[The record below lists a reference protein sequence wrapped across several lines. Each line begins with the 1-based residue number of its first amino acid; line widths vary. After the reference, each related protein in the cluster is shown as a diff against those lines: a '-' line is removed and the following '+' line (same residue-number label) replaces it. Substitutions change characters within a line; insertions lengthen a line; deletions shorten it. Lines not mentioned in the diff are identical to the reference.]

1 MDGTQKAQVFGTEDG
16 GGFFHQKL
24 RIVENGA
31 DRFAQIMGRHAEKLA
46 FQAVELFQFVVLLLQ
61 LPGQCAQLAVEVEQ
75 FPAQT
80 GRFMGI

>member
-1 MDGTQKAQVFGTEDG
+1 
-16 GGFFHQKL
+16 
-24 RIVENGA
+24 
-31 DRFAQIMGRHAEKLA
+31 MGRHAEKLA